1 MHSYRDRP
9 TESQGEYHGE
19 PQARQPR
26 SEPEIIP
33 PGVDIPRRRYA
44 EGSVFTQHGARIH
57 VTKLGPFGIAMALL
71 ATGALAVAGL
81 FFLLGAVVIGA
92 AAAGAVIV
100 GATVSRLLRGP
111 GQ

>member
-9 TESQGEYHGE
+9 VESVGEF
-19 PQARQPR
+19 QAQQPR

-33 PGVDIPRRRYA
+33 PGVDIPRRPYA
-44 EGSVFTQHGARIH
+44 EGSIFTQHGARIH

-81 FFLLGAVVIGA
+81 FVLLGAALIGA
-92 AAAGAVIV
+92 AAAGAILI
-100 GATVSRLLRGP
+100 GATVSRLFRGP
-111 GQ
+111 RQ